1 MKTHRKGGGYLWLPG
16 IQHASSY
23 HNRSPICKMQPL
35 FLGGDSLNINM
46 DRGLFISVCTFNQF
60 FCSFQRDVNSL
71 PVRGV
76 GSNQLRQRIIKI
88 YDSHSESHHTVTAIA
103 TYQLY
108 HPHPQPDWHPLHS
121 LSSVWFN
128 VHLENCQNT
137 SGAPDNSC
145 AVSVLP
151 WYPPPTPPSSYQ
163 PYPPKVYECLKRRT
177 WGTSEKGCQV
187 QRTQWQS
194 PLTIGSG
201 IKVVAWVKLG

>member
-1 MKTHRKGGGYLWLPG
+1 
-16 IQHASSY
+16 
-23 HNRSPICKMQPL
+23 MQPL

-60 FCSFQRDVNSL
+60 FCSFQWDVNSL
-71 PVRGV
+71 PVRGI

-88 YDSHSESHHTVTAIA
+88 YDSHSKSHHSHCNCYSPAVPPPSPA
-103 TYQLY
+103 
-108 HPHPQPDWHPLHS
+108 WHPLQS

-145 AVSVLP
+145 AESMLP
-151 WYPPPTPPSSYQ
+151 QHPPPTTLSSHQ
-163 PYPPKVYECLKRRT
+163 TYPPKVYEFLKPRM

-201 IKVVAWVKLG
+201 IKAVTWVKLG